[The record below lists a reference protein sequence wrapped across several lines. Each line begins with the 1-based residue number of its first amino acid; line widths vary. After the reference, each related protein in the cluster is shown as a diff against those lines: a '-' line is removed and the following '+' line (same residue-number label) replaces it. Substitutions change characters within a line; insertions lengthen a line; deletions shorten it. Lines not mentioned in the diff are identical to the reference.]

1 MNANSTQ
8 LRRSRVAVTAA
19 SVALSCAMFAAQPAF
34 AQTGDRASRNAS
46 PTTLRIAELALETS
60 GRDLV
65 LPSTDV
71 GMTSVRSCEAC
82 RPVSLLLGTRSR
94 FLLDGKATSLP
105 ALRAALAAAPQASV
119 VVLYARG
126 GTEITRIIATSPPV
140 ARR

>member
-1 MNANSTQ
+1 MNANSTL
-8 LRRSRVAVTAA
+8 LRGLHISVAVATI
-19 SVALSCAMFAAQPAF
+19 ALSCAMFAAQPAA
-34 AQTGDRASRNAS
+34 AQTSDRASRNAS
-46 PTTLRIAELALETS
+46 VTSLRIAELALETS
-60 GRDLV
+60 GRDLE

-71 GMTSVRSCEAC
+71 GMTSVRSCETC

-94 FLLDGKATSLP
+94 FLLDGEATGLP

-126 GTEITRIIATSPPV
+126 GTEITRIIATSPPA